1 MSAYNKIAINYNR
14 DVEVFPV
21 LNDLLISI
29 NGSSEYKSPTDMGV
43 NMVGNCIIDDEAC
56 KEASKEEILRR
67 YYEALV
73 SVRKEEAG
81 EDILNKLQLIMK
93 KTGISADDR
102 KVAVVARAKERET
115 GEPAVAIEL
124 SDGRIV
130 TGKTSKLLG
139 ASSAALL
146 NALKA
151 NGNIDDV
158 KLLSKDIIKPIQIL
172 KTDYLK
178 GNNPRLHTDEILI
191 ALAVESE
198 KDDICLKALKELHNL
213 KNCEVHSTV
222 ILSEVDV
229 KTFKKLGMRLTQEPV
244 YSTKRLYHKK

>member
-1 MSAYNKIAINYNR
+1 M
-14 DVEVFPV
+14 
-21 LNDLLISI
+21 
-29 NGSSEYKSPTDMGV
+29 
-43 NMVGNCIIDDEAC
+43 
-56 KEASKEEILRR
+56 
-67 YYEALV
+67 
-73 SVRKEEAG
+73 
-81 EDILNKLQLIMK
+81 
-93 KTGISADDR
+93 
-102 KVAVVARAKERET
+102 
-115 GEPAVAIEL
+115 
-124 SDGRIV
+124 
-130 TGKTSKLLG
+130 
-139 ASSAALL
+139 

-151 NGNIDDV
+151 NGNIDDI

-198 KDDICLKALKELHNL
+198 KDDVCLKALKELHNL

>member
-1 MSAYNKIAINYNR
+1 
-14 DVEVFPV
+14 
-21 LNDLLISI
+21 
-29 NGSSEYKSPTDMGV
+29 
-43 NMVGNCIIDDEAC
+43 MVGNCIIDDEAC

-115 GEPAVAIEL
+115 GEPAVSIEL

-198 KDDICLKALKELHNL
+198 KDDICLKALKELDFWLN
-213 KNCEVHSTV
+213 
-222 ILSEVDV
+222 
-229 KTFKKLGMRLTQEPV
+229 
-244 YSTKRLYHKK
+244 